1 MQASATFPGREC
13 WRTRPQDPGT
23 ILFDRIAEGLGRNT
37 ESPRRRAPKRLK
49 SSTREERVLQDRTPP
64 APNRLSKEAPQILVS
79 SSTSANLPKQKPP
92 VREPN
97 RPNTPAGKENGKL
110 ARFILHTAA
119 LASGPWPRLSSLLR
133 RRICRAAGWPR
144 RRRPWSYSTLAR
156 AGGRCRRVRPCR

>member
-13 WRTRPQDPGT
+13 WRTRPQGPGT
-23 ILFDRIAEGLGRNT
+23 ILLDRIAEDLGRNT

-49 SSTREERVLQDRTPP
+49 SSTQEEKAPRNRTPP

-79 SSTSANLPKQKPP
+79 SSTSANLPKQRSP

-110 ARFILHTAA
+110 ARFYPSHRSSCLRSLAA
-119 LASGPWPRLSSLLR
+119 TQFFTSPKDLSSSRMASSTSALVVFNIGASR
-133 RRICRAAGWPR
+133 R
-144 RRRPWSYSTLAR
+144 TL
-156 AGGRCRRVRPCR
+156 P

>member
-49 SSTREERVLQDRTPP
+49 SSTREERVLQDRTPQGP
-64 APNRLSKEAPQILVS
+64 SRLSREAPQILVS

-110 ARFILHTAA
+110 ARFYPSHRSSCLRSLAA
-119 LASGPWPRLSSLLR
+119 TQFFTSPKDLSSSRMASSTSALVVFNIGASR
-133 RRICRAAGWPR
+133 R
-144 RRRPWSYSTLAR
+144 TL
-156 AGGRCRRVRPCR
+156 P